1 MDINSFSISIS
12 KEQLSTLPT
21 VEFPGAITV
30 IETLPD
36 ALAAL
41 RYLRTQKAVG
51 FDTETKP
58 TFRKGQTNTVALI
71 QISTLDHSFLF
82 RLNKLGF
89 FTELREFM
97 ECEEVMKVG
106 LSLKDDFHVLHK
118 IAEFEPRNFIDLQ
131 SIVKS
136 FHISDSSLQK
146 IYGILFNGRISKSQ
160 RLSNWEATQLT
171 SGQMAYASIDAWACL
186 RIYYYLLSGSFE
198 PESSAY
204 IVHSEAADYPEDEN

>member
-12 KEQLSTLPT
+12 KEQLSALPT

-30 IETLPD
+30 VETLPD
-36 ALAAL
+36 ALEAL
-41 RYLRTQKAVG
+41 NFLRSQHAVG

-58 TFRKGQTNTVALI
+58 NFRKGQTNTVSLI

-89 FTELREFM
+89 CDELRSFL
-97 ECEEVMKVG
+97 ECDSVVKVG

-118 IAEFEPRNFIDLQ
+118 LADFEPHNFVDLQ
-131 SIVKS
+131 NVVKS
-136 FHISDSSLQK
+136 FHIADSSLQK

-160 RLSNWEATQLT
+160 RLSNWEASRL
-171 SGQMAYASIDAWACL
+171 SEGQMIYASIDAWACL
-186 RIYYYLLSGSFE
+186 KIYNYLTSGTFE
-198 PESSAY
+198 PKDSSY
-204 IVHSEAADYPEDEN
+204 IVPDTNPNYT

>member
-1 MDINSFSISIS
+1 M
-12 KEQLSTLPT
+12 
-21 VEFPGAITV
+21 

-160 RLSNWEATQLT
+160 RLSNWEASQLT